1 MAYVELNPV
10 RAKIADTPENSDY
23 TSIQRRV
30 RCLKSAIGENSIV
43 QPAELLPFV
52 GNPREPAPDG
62 LPFKLNDYLELVG
75 RSYASCV
82 RGICESIHINW
93 SGRIVREGK
102 RGAIAA
108 NAPAILQR
116 LAITPE
122 IWERLSRQFTSKS
135 ALCFSCAQIAS
146 ANKKFFGLKRLRKA
160 G

>member
-1 MAYVELNPV
+1 M
-10 RAKIADTPENSDY
+10 
-23 TSIQRRV
+23 
-30 RCLKSAIGENSIV
+30 KSAIGENSIV

-62 LPFKLNDYLELVG
+62 LPFKLNDYLELVD
-75 RSYASCV
+75 
-82 RGICESIHINW
+82 W
-93 SGRIVREGK
+93 SGRIVRKGK

-135 ALCFSCAQIAS
+135 VLCFSCAQIAS